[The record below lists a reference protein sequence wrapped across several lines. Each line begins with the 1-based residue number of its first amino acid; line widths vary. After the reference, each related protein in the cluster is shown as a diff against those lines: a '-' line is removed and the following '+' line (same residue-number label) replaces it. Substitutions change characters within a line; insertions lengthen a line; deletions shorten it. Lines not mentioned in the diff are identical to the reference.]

1 MRRLPQI
8 DALRGLMLV
17 LMMLTHMPTRFSDL
31 LGQPFGF
38 VSAAEGFVF
47 LSAFLA
53 AYVGRGRA
61 QLQGVSAMRQWLRH
75 RLSAVYACH
84 ACLLAFLFLVAVPI
98 GVARVQPAITDLA
111 SHFLHSPSWAVVQ
124 SATLLYNP

>member
-17 LMMLTHMPTRFSDL
+17 LMTLTHMPTRFSDP
-31 LGQPFGF
+31 LGQPLGF

-53 AYVGRGRA
+53 AYVGIGRGVRRA
-61 QLQGVSAMRQWLRH
+61 IADEREPHWITSSAR
-75 RLSAVYACH
+75 SNSGCG
-84 ACLLAFLFLVAVPI
+84 I
-98 GVARVQPAITDLA
+98 ARSSDLA
-111 SHFLHSPSWAVVQ
+111 VFRLMTSSMRRGCSTGR
-124 SATLLYNP
+124 SAGLV